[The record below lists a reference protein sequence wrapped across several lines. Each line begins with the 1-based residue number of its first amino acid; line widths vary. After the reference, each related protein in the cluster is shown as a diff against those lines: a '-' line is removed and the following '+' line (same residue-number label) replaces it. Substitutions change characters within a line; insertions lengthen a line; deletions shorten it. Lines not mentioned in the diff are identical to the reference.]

1 MRNGEKILSLIGEKN
16 DHTIRP
22 RHNPAYDGG
31 RDMSTGTGA

>member
-22 RHNPAYDGG
+22 RHNPA
-31 RDMSTGTGA
+31 RAVELAER